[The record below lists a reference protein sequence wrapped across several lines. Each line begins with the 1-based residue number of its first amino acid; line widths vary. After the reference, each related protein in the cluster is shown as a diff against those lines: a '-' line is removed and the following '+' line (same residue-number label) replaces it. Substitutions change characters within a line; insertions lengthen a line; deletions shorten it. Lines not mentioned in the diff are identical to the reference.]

1 MVRGVR
7 GSGAR
12 GNRNNPQTYK
22 NDNATTTNNKVTT
35 GGTTESV
42 NKPKHKKKFV
52 RNNQGMNNRM
62 SYPLRDSPSERTG
75 DRLMIR
81 CLEFSPPEDGSGLN
95 ISLRNAFKKDSKG
108 NLSAII
114 QDDRDLIKANK
125 MTIEQPTADGKG
137 TYNMKHDDK
146 MAIDFKNT
154 DTFVIPVHS
163 LLKDED
169 YKKVVGLMA

>member
-1 MVRGVR
+1 MCIRD
-7 GSGAR
+7 SAR
-12 GNRNNPQTYK
+12 V
-22 NDNATTTNNKVTT
+22 DAM
-35 GGTTESV
+35 
-42 NKPKHKKKFV
+42 KKFV

-95 ISLRNAFKKDSKG
+95 ISLRNAFKKDSKN
-108 NLSAII
+108 NLTAILPA
-114 QDDRDLIKANK
+114 DRKLMKANE

-154 DTFVIPVHS
+154 DANTTVSYTHLTLPTTPYV
-163 LLKDED
+163 
-169 YKKVVGLMA
+169 

>member
-1 MVRGVR
+1 
-7 GSGAR
+7 
-12 GNRNNPQTYK
+12 
-22 NDNATTTNNKVTT
+22 
-35 GGTTESV
+35 
-42 NKPKHKKKFV
+42 
-52 RNNQGMNNRM
+52 M

-108 NLSAII
+108 NLSAILPA
-114 QDDRDLIKANK
+114 DRDLIKANQ

-154 DTFVIPVHS
+154 DANTRLGSGMKQRTKFYIELPIPQDLTDSNSITWGDDLS
-163 LLKDED
+163 LIHI
-169 YKKVVGLMA
+169 